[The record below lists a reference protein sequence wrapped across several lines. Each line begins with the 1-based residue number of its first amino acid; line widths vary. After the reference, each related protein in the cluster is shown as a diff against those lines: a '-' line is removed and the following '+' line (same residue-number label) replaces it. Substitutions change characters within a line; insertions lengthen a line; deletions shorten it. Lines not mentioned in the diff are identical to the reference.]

1 MTTYWLLGEKDQV
14 ASQQEEVGPN
24 SSEMNISSQKEIGA
38 TSSSGVA
45 DDHNPYLTSTDTP
58 LVASEI
64 SKKTH
69 FVDNVSDVEDRNLDS
84 INRSSMKSNPSEFIG
99 INNPSEASQP
109 SHHHNHPPAHIISNP
124 MTSIDDQGQASI
136 QR

>member
-38 TSSSGVA
+38 TSSSEIA
-45 DDHNPYLTSTDTP
+45 DDHNPYLTATDAP
-58 LVASEI
+58 IVASEI

-69 FVDNVSDVEDRNLDS
+69 FVDNVSDVEDKNLDS
-84 INRSSMKSNPSEFIG
+84 INRSSMKSNPSEFMG
-99 INNPSEASQP
+99 INNPSEASQS

-136 QR
+136 LR

>member
-1 MTTYWLLGEKDQV
+1 MTTYWLLGERDQV

-38 TSSSGVA
+38 TSSSGIT

-58 LVASEI
+58 LVASEV

-84 INRSSMKSNPSEFIG
+84 INRSSMKSNPSEFMG
-99 INNPSEASQP
+99 INNPSEPSHP

-124 MTSIDDQGQASI
+124 MTCIDDQGQTSI